1 MIGWLQGI
9 VLHKQGNQVII
20 NVSGVGYEIA
30 VPISVLEQLPQ
41 GQQAALFI
49 HHAQREDGQYL
60 YGFSTLAQRQLF
72 RELIRISGIGPKL
85 GLLVLSSFSVEQFV
99 AIVRENN
106 ANALLKLS
114 GVGKKTAERL
124 LIELKDRV
132 GGHAVIASS
141 TSGEESGSFSFTA
154 SAAQEAVE
162 ALIALELKPADAA
175 KWVDSAIKQ
184 LPEAA
189 DTAAVIKTALQ
200 LKLQSGK

>member
-9 VLHKQGNQVII
+9 VLHKQGNQVIL
-20 NVSGVGYEIA
+20 NVNGVGYEVG
-30 VPISVLEQLPQ
+30 VPISILEQLVQ
-41 GQQAALFI
+41 GQQAELFI
-49 HHAQREDGQYL
+49 HHTQREDGQYL
-60 YGFSTLAQRQLF
+60 YGFSSVAQRQLF

-85 GLLVLSSFSVEQFV
+85 GLLVLSSFTVENFIT
-99 AIVRENN
+99 IVRENN

-132 GGHAVIASS
+132 GGQSAWATVVSA
-141 TSGEESGSFSFTA
+141 EEFGVMPLA

-162 ALIALELKPADAA
+162 ALMALELKPADAA
-175 KWVDSAIKQ
+175 KLVEGALKQ
-184 LPEAA
+184 APEA
-189 DTAAVIKTALQ
+189 DTATLIRTALQ